1 MNSTLLKTR
10 DLEALG
16 IPASTAS
23 KLGMTGDGP
32 AYIKRGRAVYY
43 RREDIDAWLDA
54 HRVTSTA
61 EAFMRKEVVG

>member
-1 MNSTLLKTR
+1 MTMLLRTR
-10 DLEALG
+10 DLEAVG

-23 KLGMTGDGP
+23 KMRMAGTGP
-32 AYIKRGRAVYY
+32 AFIKRGRTVYY

-61 EAFMRKEVVG
+61 EAFMRSAGGS